1 MHLTKAKFFY
11 TQESKEKG
19 LEVKDIAHVI
29 EIIEAM
35 ESSLRPEF
43 HNRPEL
49 SFSLEDIIQILK
61 EMKYVAE
68 NNDQNSRKLISHQ
81 SSSNILLVLLTKDY

>member
-19 LEVKDIAHVI
+19 LEVKDIAHVG
-29 EIIEAM
+29 EIIETM

-49 SFSLEDIIQILK
+49 SFSLEDII
-61 EMKYVAE
+61 
-68 NNDQNSRKLISHQ
+68 
-81 SSSNILLVLLTKDY
+81 